1 MKILSGGFNFNW
13 MEFDYPDSDGDGVL
27 DENDDCP
34 NTPEG
39 AIVDVS
45 GCEVFFLPPDNFIIS
60 AFSETCRSQNNG
72 NISLSAVANY
82 TYTVSISGEN
92 YDATEIFTSDINFE
106 NLSAGTYVLCI
117 TIEGQPDYEQ
127 CFTVVV
133 IEPDELDVNADRV
146 ANSSRINM
154 TINGGD
160 LYYISLNDETFIT
173 SESEVELAL
182 SKGVNKLSIRT
193 NKECQGIYEKTFVV
207 NSEPILYP
215 NPVQNNT
222 LFINTGLVETSAVP
236 IEIYD
241 VSGKLIVSKTYYP
254 TTNTLEVDMSSIAN
268 GFFVLK
274 ITTAEKTYNYK
285 IIKQ

>member
-1 MKILSGGFNFNW
+1 
-13 MEFDYPDSDGDGVL
+13 
-27 DENDDCP
+27 
-34 NTPEG
+34 
-39 AIVDVS
+39 
-45 GCEVFFLPPDNFIIS
+45 LPPDNYIIT
-60 AFSETCRSQNNG
+60 AFSEACRSQNNG
-72 NISLSAVANY
+72 SISLSAIANY

-92 YDATEIFTSDINFE
+92 YAATETFTSDINFE
-106 NLSAGTYVLCI
+106 NLSAGTYALCV
-117 TIEGQPDYEQ
+117 TLEGQPDYEQ

-154 TINGGD
+154 TINGGEV
-160 LYYISLNDETFIT
+160 YYITLNDETFIT

-215 NPVQNNT
+215 NPVQNNS

-254 TTNTLEVDMSSIAN
+254 TSNTLEVDVSSISN